1 MPELAAEIITSGTEI
16 LLGDIVDTNAV
27 WIAQQLREAGVN
39 LYYKTTVGDN
49 EPRLRGVIEL
59 AMTRSDVVI
68 ITGGLGPTVDDV
80 TRQAVAN
87 ATQRSLVLHEGA
99 LATLKERFARFGV
112 TMTENNLQQ
121 AMIPEGAVL
130 IENPLGTAPGFI
142 VETERCAV
150 IALPG
155 VPREMKAM
163 MTASVLPY
171 LRARMGS
178 GAVIRR
184 RILRTF
190 GIGESAIDARL
201 GELMRRSN
209 PTVGLAAKTGQVD
222 IRIAARADDPET
234 AERMLDAIE
243 AEVRAVVGS
252 YIYSTDPEERYE
264 TMLARRM
271 MQAGVTVSLLETN
284 TRGALAERLA
294 TALPDRTPLRKHII
308 ASEIASEEVPME
320 LAGAAAPDELDAAA
334 REALARRA
342 ATWLRAVSNA
352 TLGLALVGTAGAE
365 EGVFG
370 RVPGETWLALDDGE
384 RMHTVR
390 IPFGGCDEFTHVR
403 IGNQALIE
411 LRRWLDAHNC

>member
-1 MPELAAEIITSGTEI
+1 MPTLAAEIITSGTEI

-49 EPRLRGVIEL
+49 EERLRGVIEL
-59 AMTRSDVVI
+59 GMTRSDVI
-68 ITGGLGPTVDDV
+68 LITGGLGPTVDDV

-87 ATQRSLVLHEGA
+87 ATRRPLVLHEGA

-112 TMTENNLQQ
+112 TMTENNVQQ
-121 AMIPEGAVL
+121 AMIPEGAIL
-130 IENPLGTAPGFI
+130 IENPVGTAPGFI
-142 VETERCAV
+142 VETEHCAV

-171 LRARMGS
+171 LRARMGG

-201 GELMRRSN
+201 GDLMRRSN

-222 IRIAARADDPET
+222 IRITARADDPET

-243 AEVRAVVGS
+243 AEVRATVGP

-264 TMLARRM
+264 TVLAQRM
-271 MQAGVTVSLLETN
+271 VQAGITVALLETN

-294 TALPDRTPLRKHII
+294 TALPGRTPLRKRVV
-308 ASEIASEEVPME
+308 APEEVPAE
-320 LAGAAAPDELDAAA
+320 LASAAAPDELDSAA
-334 REALARRA
+334 REALARQA
-342 ATWLRAVSNA
+342 AAWLRTTGGA

-365 EGVFG
+365 EGIFG
-370 RVPGETWLALDDGE
+370 RLPGETWLALNDGE
-384 RMHTVR
+384 RVHTVR
-390 IPFGGCDEFTHVR
+390 IPFGGRDELTHVR
-403 IGNQALIE
+403 ISNQALIE

>member
-1 MPELAAEIITSGTEI
+1 MPTLAAEIITSGTEI

-49 EPRLRGVIEL
+49 EARLRGVIEL
-59 AMTRSDVVI
+59 GMTRSDVII

-87 ATQRSLVLHEGA
+87 ATRRPLVLHEGA

-112 TMTENNLQQ
+112 TMTENNVQQ
-121 AMIPEGAVL
+121 AMIPEGAIL
-130 IENPLGTAPGFI
+130 IENPVGTAPGFI

-171 LRARMGS
+171 LRARMGG

-190 GIGESAIDARL
+190 GIGESTIDARL
-201 GELMRRSN
+201 GDLMRRSN

-222 IRIAARADDPET
+222 IRIAACADNPET

-243 AEVRAVVGS
+243 VEVRAAVGP

-264 TMLARRM
+264 TVLARRM
-271 MQAGVTVSLLETN
+271 MQAGITVAVLETN
-284 TRGALAERLA
+284 TRGVLAERLA
-294 TALPDRTPLRKHII
+294 TALPDQTPVRKHVV
-308 ASEIASEEVPME
+308 APEEAPAE
-320 LAGAAAPDELDAAA
+320 LANAVAPDELDSAA
-334 REALARRA
+334 REALARQA
-342 ATWLRAVSNA
+342 ATWLRTTSGA

-365 EGVFG
+365 EGIFG
-370 RVPGETWLALDDGE
+370 RVPGETWLALDDSE
-384 RMHTVR
+384 RVHTVR
-390 IPFGGCDEFTHVR
+390 IPFGGRDEFTHVR
-403 IGNQALIE
+403 ISNQALIE

>member
-1 MPELAAEIITSGTEI
+1 MSELAAEIITSGTEI

-49 EPRLRGVIEL
+49 ELRLRGVIEL
-59 AMTRSDVVI
+59 AMTRSDVAI

-87 ATQRSLVLHEGA
+87 ATRRPLVLHEGA
-99 LATLKERFARFGV
+99 LATLKERFARLGA
-112 TMTENNLQQ
+112 TMTENNIQQ
-121 AMIPEGAVL
+121 AMIPEGATL
-130 IENPLGTAPGFI
+130 IENPVGTAPGFI

-171 LRARMGS
+171 LRARMGGS
-178 GAVIRR
+178 AVIRR

-201 GELMRRSN
+201 GDLMRRSN

-243 AEVRAVVGS
+243 AEVRAAVGP

-264 TMLARRM
+264 TMLAQRM
-271 MQAGVTVSLLETN
+271 MQAGVTVALLETN

-294 TALPDRTPLRKHII
+294 TALPDRTPLRQRIV
-308 ASEIASEEVPME
+308 APEEAPAE
-320 LAGAAAPDELDAAA
+320 LSGALQLEELDSAA

-342 ATWLRAVSNA
+342 ATRLRSESGA

-370 RVPGETWLALDDGE
+370 RIPGETWLALDDGE
-384 RMHTVR
+384 RVHTVR
-390 IPFGGCDEFTHVR
+390 IPFGGRDEFTHVR

-411 LRRWLDAHNC
+411 LRRWLDAHHG

>member
-1 MPELAAEIITSGTEI
+1 MSTLTAEIITSGTEI

-59 AMTRSDVVI
+59 GMTRSDVI
-68 ITGGLGPTVDDV
+68 LITGGLGPTVDDV

-87 ATQRSLVLHEGA
+87 VTRRPLVLHEGA

-121 AMIPEGAVL
+121 ALIPEGAIL
-130 IENPLGTAPGFI
+130 IENPVGTAPGFI

-171 LRARMGS
+171 LRARMGG

-201 GELMRRSN
+201 GDLMRRSN

-222 IRIAARADDPET
+222 IRIAARGDDPET

-243 AEVRAVVGS
+243 AEVRAAVGP

-264 TMLARRM
+264 TVLAQRML
-271 MQAGVTVSLLETN
+271 QAGITVAVLETN

-294 TALPDRTPLRKHII
+294 TALPDQTPLCKRVV
-308 ASEIASEEVPME
+308 SPEEAPAE
-320 LAGAAAPDELDAAA
+320 LAGVAAADALDSAA
-334 REALARRA
+334 REALARQA
-342 ATWLRAVSNA
+342 AAWLRTVSGA
-352 TLGLALVGTAGAE
+352 TLALALVGTAGPD
-365 EGVFG
+365 EGIFG
-370 RVPGETWLALDDGE
+370 RAPGETWLALDDGE
-384 RMHTVR
+384 RVRTVR

-411 LRRWLDAHNC
+411 LRRWLDAHTS

>member
-1 MPELAAEIITSGTEI
+1 MPTLAAEIITSGTEI

-49 EPRLRGVIEL
+49 EARLRSVIEL
-59 AMTRSDVVI
+59 GMTRSDVII

-87 ATQRSLVLHEGA
+87 ATRRPLVLHEGA

-121 AMIPEGAVL
+121 AMIPEGAIL
-130 IENPLGTAPGFI
+130 IENPVGTAPGFI

-171 LRARMGS
+171 LRARMGG

-201 GELMRRSN
+201 GDLMRRSN

-243 AEVRAVVGS
+243 AEVRAAVGP

-264 TMLARRM
+264 TVLARRM
-271 MQAGVTVSLLETN
+271 MQAGITVAVLETN

-294 TALPDRTPLRKHII
+294 TALPDQTPVRKRVL
-308 ASEIASEEVPME
+308 APEEVQAE
-320 LAGAAAPDELDAAA
+320 LTNAAAPDELDSAA
-334 REALARRA
+334 REALARQA
-342 ATWLRAVSNA
+342 ATWLRTTSGA

-365 EGVFG
+365 EGIFG

-384 RMHTVR
+384 RVHTVR
-390 IPFGGCDEFTHVR
+390 IPFGGRDEFTHVR
-403 IGNQALIE
+403 ISNQALIE

>member
-59 AMTRSDVVI
+59 AMTRSDVAI

-87 ATQRSLVLHEGA
+87 ATRRPLVLHEGA

-112 TMTENNLQQ
+112 TMTENNIQQ
-121 AMIPEGAVL
+121 AMIPAGAIL
-130 IENPLGTAPGFI
+130 IENPVGTAPGFI

-171 LRARMGS
+171 LRARMGG

-201 GELMRRSN
+201 GDLMRRSN

-243 AEVRAVVGS
+243 AEVRAAVGP

-271 MQAGVTVSLLETN
+271 MQAGVTVALLETN

-294 TALPDRTPLRKHII
+294 TALPDQTPLCKRVV
-308 ASEIASEEVPME
+308 APEEAPAE
-320 LAGAAAPDELDAAA
+320 LSGALQLEELDSAA

-342 ATWLRAVSNA
+342 ATWLRSESGA

-370 RVPGETWLALDDGE
+370 RIPGETWLALDDGE
-384 RMHTVR
+384 RVHTVR
-390 IPFGGCDEFTHVR
+390 IPFGGRDEFTHVR
-403 IGNQALIE
+403 IGNQALFE
-411 LRRWLDAHNC
+411 LRRWLDAHHG